1 MPSAATWIDQEAT
14 THSEL
19 RQLEKD
25 KEYMWNLKINTNK
38 LILQNRNRGSHCG
51 SAVTNLTGIHEDAG
65 WIPGLAQC
73 V

>member
-25 KEYMWNLKINTNK
+25 KEYMWNLKINTNNSPCK
-38 LILQNRNRGSHCG
+38 IET
-51 SAVTNLTGIHEDAG
+51 VTGVENKHMVTQGQSMGAG
-65 WIPGLAQC
+65 VGN
-73 V
+73 

>member
-25 KEYMWNLKINTNK
+25 KEYMWNLKINTNNSPCK
-38 LILQNRNRGSHCG
+38 MET
-51 SAVTNLTGIHEDAG
+51 VTGVENKHMVT
-65 WIPGLAQC
+65 
-73 V
+73 